1 MKNMIDFSIKVL
13 KDKEQE
19 ILGFQWTEQ
28 QKQVFPEAYANSL
41 KAVKQL
47 RRSINILLK
56 ENARRSENGAIDV
69 QRRNGFNFNWTNKK
83 TQ

>member
-69 QRRNGFNFNWTNKK
+69 
-83 TQ
+83 